1 MITILVGKR
10 TPEFEKK
17 RTSILAPF
25 QKTNSI
31 EKRDARELVIA
42 FDEIQ
47 TASLFGDKKLFI
59 LNGILDDEETQ
70 KIFLEKAEGLAHAP
84 HDVLITTE
92 KLLAAETK
100 KLAPFAE
107 IITVTEKVSKKQDFD
122 PFALASAFASGDK
135 KKTWIMFQQVAHA
148 SDEMEPTHGM
158 IWWKLKDM
166 MTKKNSPFNQNQLND
181 MARKLVS
188 VYHESRLGGMSMRE
202 RLEEF
207 FLTIKK

>member
-25 QKTNSI
+25 QKTNSV
-31 EKRDARELVIA
+31 EKRDTRELVTA

-47 TASLFGDKKLFI
+47 TASLFGDKKIFI
-59 LNGILDDEETQ
+59 LKDVLETDETKEL
-70 KIFLEKAEGLAHAP
+70 FLEKVEGLAHAP
-84 HDVLITTE
+84 HDILITTE
-92 KLLAAETK
+92 KLLAVETK
-100 KLAPFAE
+100 KLGPFTE
-107 IITVTEKVSKKQDFD
+107 IITITEKISKIPSFD

-135 KKTWIMFQQVAHA
+135 KKTWIMFQQVAHV

-166 MTKKNSPFNQNQLND
+166 MVKKNSPFNQGQLND

-188 VYHESRLGGMSMRE
+188 VYHESRLGGLGMRE

-207 FLTIKK
+207 FLTMKK

>member
-188 VYHESRLGGMSMRE
+188 VYHESRLGGTSMRE

-207 FLTIKK
+207 FLTMKK